1 MQSEK
6 KNIFKVPF
14 ILKLKT
20 LLHVAEIADFF
31 KLNPKNTTDGHWTV
45 HIAYVGLKNTV
56 QYCAYVSL

>member
-6 KNIFKVPF
+6 KKFKVPF

-31 KLNPKNTTDGHWTV
+31 KLNPKNTTDG
-45 HIAYVGLKNTV
+45 
-56 QYCAYVSL
+56 QYILRM